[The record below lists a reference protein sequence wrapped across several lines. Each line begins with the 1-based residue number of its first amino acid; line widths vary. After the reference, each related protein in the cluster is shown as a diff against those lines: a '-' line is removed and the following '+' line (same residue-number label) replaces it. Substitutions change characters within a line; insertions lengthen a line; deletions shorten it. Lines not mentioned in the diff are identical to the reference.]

1 LHTRSSYL
9 LLASLALWGCRSRA
23 PAAESSQLPGKQTV
37 TKPATA
43 PARPAGV
50 AIRIPARGGT
60 PRVYRLPSM
69 AEVPTAIRGKLPP
82 VGRVIGLDPE
92 TEFLYVTTPS
102 KDSTTKSK
110 KKTARAQPDTAPPKS
125 DVLALDLGSA
135 RVDTVATGIEQA
147 TLGPDGTLYTV
158 DAKRRVVT
166 VARRVRIAWPQPL
179 PGVPIQLF
187 GAADQR
193 LVVADP
199 PALITAAADQPATSR
214 PLPTGSD
221 VAATRWGDLV
231 GVATDSGVVLMD
243 PLGRREP
250 AFVSLA
256 DHPRALVFSPSG
268 HRIYVARRTQPGL
281 AAIDRYEREEID
293 GIALPLPAATI
304 RLDPLGRWLLAKPN
318 AGDSVW
324 VVDLPVKRLV
334 GALACAWRPDL
345 PAIAPD
351 GALLLRQGDDVVAY
365 RPDSLSAAGRV
376 KGGGT
381 DLWILTGWRPR
392 GGYRGAFADGGAPA
406 DQGAAADTAG
416 PEGPMYVQVSTSQN
430 EAWSSEMAQQLT
442 RAGLAARVL
451 QPRNP
456 DDGYRV
462 VLGPYPTRAQ
472 AEAIGRKLGRPFWI
486 YQPTP

>member
-1 LHTRSSYL
+1 M
-9 LLASLALWGCRSRA
+9 
-23 PAAESSQLPGKQTV
+23 
-37 TKPATA
+37 
-43 PARPAGV
+43 
-50 AIRIPARGGT
+50 AIRIPAKGGA
-60 PRVYRLPSM
+60 PRVYRLPGL
-69 AEVPTAIRGKLPP
+69 AEIPTAIRGKLPP

-92 TEFLYVTTPS
+92 AEFLYVTS
-102 KDSTTKSK
+102 VRKDPGAKKDLSAKKDTTTK
-110 KKTARAQPDTAPPKS
+110 T

-135 RVDTVATGIEQA
+135 RVDTVASGIEQA

-158 DAKRRVVT
+158 DAKRRVVS
-166 VARRVRIAWPQPL
+166 VARRIRVAWPQPL
-179 PGVPIQLF
+179 PGVPLQLF

-199 PALITAAADQPATSR
+199 PTLVTAAADQPPTSR
-214 PLPTGSD
+214 PLPAGSD

-231 GVATDSGVVLMD
+231 GVAADSGVVLLD
-243 PLGRREP
+243 PLGRRDA
-250 AFVSLA
+250 AFVRLS

-268 HRIYVARRTQPGL
+268 HRIYVARRTEPGL
-281 AAIDRYEREEID
+281 AAIDRYDREEID

-304 RLDPLGRWLLAKPN
+304 RLDPLGRWLLAKP
-318 AGDSVW
+318 AAEDSVW

-334 GALACAWRPDL
+334 GSVPGGWRVDL

-351 GALLLRQGDDVVAY
+351 GALLVRHGNDVIAY
-365 RPDSLSAAGRV
+365 RPDSLVETGRV
-376 KGGGT
+376 KGGAT
-381 DLWILTGWRPR
+381 DLWTLTAWRPR
-392 GGYRGAFADGGAPA
+392 GSYRGAFADVEAPGAPP
-406 DQGAAADTAG
+406 GGLAASDTVG

-472 AEAIGRKLGRPFWI
+472 AEVIGRKLGRPFWI
-486 YQPTP
+486 YQPIP